1 MYIKSYTIC
10 SIINLKVLILQLK
23 TLVNKRG
30 GGLISLPVSSEA
42 KHHWS
47 RTLLTIHFE
56 GSKIYLIV
64 FFLLEI

>member
-30 GGLISLPVSSEA
+30 GVNFSPLFRVKQS
-42 KHHWS
+42 
-47 RTLLTIHFE
+47 TIGAVPF
-56 GSKIYLIV
+56 
-64 FFLLEI
+64 